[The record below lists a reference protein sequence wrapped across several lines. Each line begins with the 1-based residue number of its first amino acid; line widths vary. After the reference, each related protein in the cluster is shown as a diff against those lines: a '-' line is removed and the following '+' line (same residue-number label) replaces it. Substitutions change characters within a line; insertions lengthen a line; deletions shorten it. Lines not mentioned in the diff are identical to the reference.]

1 MSAQNVLAFPEP
13 ENTTPAKTLTAM
25 VLSILSDDPSR
36 YWTPWEL
43 CDRIL
48 FVYKVKVS
56 DSSAT
61 ARLRELRG
69 VEHGSH
75 IIEKRIRDG
84 SRAYEY
90 RLAK

>member
-1 MSAQNVLAFPEP
+1 MSTQQVLTFPEP
-13 ENTTPAKTLTAM
+13 KTAPSVKTLVGM

-48 FVYKVKVS
+48 FVYKIKIS
-56 DSSAT
+56 DSSST
-61 ARLRELRG
+61 ARIRDLRKAQY
-69 VEHGSH
+69 GSH
-75 IIEKRIRDG
+75 IIEKRIREG

-90 RLAK
+90 RLGK